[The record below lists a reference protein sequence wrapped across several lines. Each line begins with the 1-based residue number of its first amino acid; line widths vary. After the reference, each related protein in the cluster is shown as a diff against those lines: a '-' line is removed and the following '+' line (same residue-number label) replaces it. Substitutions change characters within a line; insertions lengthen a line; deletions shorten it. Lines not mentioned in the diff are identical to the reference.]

1 MRQRYDFGYFIS
13 EGFHSIFTH
22 GFMSFA
28 AVCMIIC
35 CLLIMGSFTLVAV
48 NAENMFSDLEAE
60 NQFTAY
66 IDESLTQEEAKALQD
81 DIEAVPNVARAEFMT
96 KEQAQEEFEADYE
109 GNELFDGLPSDVY
122 RDRFHVYL
130 DDISKLTET
139 ENAVKEVTGVAKT
152 KSAPEIAEGFTV
164 IRNIAG
170 SAIDQ
175 VLIGNVYEG
184 LVARDVHNQVVP
196 ANTIKLATF
205 NRREEIAIMKMCGAT
220 NAFVRWPFVFEGL
233 ILGLV
238 GAVVAFFLQW
248 GIYVLVGSA
257 ISGSDTISLIT
268 VLPFQPM
275 ALRVLGV
282 FVLTGFVIG
291 AGGSVLAIRKFLQV

>member
-1 MRQRYDFGYFIS
+1 MRQRYDFGYFLS

-170 SAIDQ
+170 AVAVI
-175 VLIGNVYEG
+175 
-184 LVARDVHNQVVP
+184 LVVILLAVSLFII

-220 NAFVRWPFVFEGL
+220 NWFVRWPFIFEGML
-233 ILGLV
+233 LGLM
-238 GAVVAFFLQW
+238 GAILAFFLQW
-248 GIYVLVGSA
+248 GIYAVIVQAIDGFGGLQLVA
-257 ISGSDTISLIT
+257 II
-268 VLPFQPM
+268 PFQT
-275 ALRVLGV
+275 LWTRVAGAFAV
-282 FVLTGFVIG
+282 TGLVIG
-291 AGGSVLAIRKFLQV
+291 AGGSLLAIRKFLQV

>member
-1 MRQRYDFGYFIS
+1 MRQRYDFGYFLS

-170 SAIDQ
+170 AVAVI
-175 VLIGNVYEG
+175 
-184 LVARDVHNQVVP
+184 LVVILLAVSLFII

-220 NAFVRWPFVFEGL
+220 NGFIRWPFVYEGFM
-233 ILGLV
+233 LGLT
-238 GAVVAFFLQW
+238 GAVLAFLLQW
-248 GIYVLVGSA
+248 GLYEAIAKGVGESDTLQLISVVPFAQLWQPVAGVFLVAGILIGVGGSLSA
-257 ISGSDTISLIT
+257 I
-268 VLPFQPM
+268 
-275 ALRVLGV
+275 R
-282 FVLTGFVIG
+282 
-291 AGGSVLAIRKFLQV
+291 RFLQV

>member
-1 MRQRYDFGYFIS
+1 MRQRYDFGYFLS

-152 KSAPEIAEGFTV
+152 KSAPEIAEGVTV

-170 SAIDQ
+170 AVAVI
-175 VLIGNVYEG
+175 
-184 LVARDVHNQVVP
+184 LVVILLAVSLFII

-233 ILGLV
+233 ILGWWV
-238 GAVVAFFLQW
+238 RWRPSSSSGASMCWWAAP
-248 GIYVLVGSA
+248 SA
-257 ISGSDTISLIT
+257 ARTPS
-268 VLPFQPM
+268 P
-275 ALRVLGV
+275 
-282 FVLTGFVIG
+282 
-291 AGGSVLAIRKFLQV
+291 

>member
-170 SAIDQ
+170 AVAVI
-175 VLIGNVYEG
+175 
-184 LVARDVHNQVVP
+184 LVVILLAVSLFII

-238 GAVVAFFLQW
+238 GAVAAFFLQ
-248 GIYVLVGSA
+248 
-257 ISGSDTISLIT
+257 
-268 VLPFQPM
+268 
-275 ALRVLGV
+275 
-282 FVLTGFVIG
+282 
-291 AGGSVLAIRKFLQV
+291 

>member
-1 MRQRYDFGYFIS
+1 MRQRYDFGYFLS

-28 AVCMIIC
+28 AVCMIVC

-48 NAENMFSDLEAE
+48 NAQHNFEDLEAE

-66 IDESLTQEEAKALQD
+66 IEDTLTQDQARGLQD
-81 DIEAVPNVARAEFMT
+81 DIEAIPNVARAEFVT
-96 KEQAQEEFEADYE
+96 KEEAQAEFEADYE
-109 GNELFDGLPSDVY
+109 GNPLFEGLPSDVY
-122 RDRFHVYL
+122 RDRFHIYL
-130 DDISKLTET
+130 DDISQLTET
-139 ENAVKEVTGVAKT
+139 EAAVGQVAGVAWT

-170 SAIDQ
+170 AVAVI
-175 VLIGNVYEG
+175 
-184 LVARDVHNQVVP
+184 LVVILLAVSLFII

-220 NAFVRWPFVFEGL
+220 NAFVRWPFIFEGL

-238 GAVVAFFLQW
+238 GALLAFFLQW
-248 GIYVLVGSA
+248 GVYVLVGNA
-257 ISGSDTISLIT
+257 ISGSDTIGLIRT
-268 VLPFQPM
+268 LPFQPM

-282 FVLTGFVIG
+282 FILTGFVVG
-291 AGGSVLAIRKFLQV
+291 AGGSVVAIRKFLQV

>member
-1 MRQRYDFGYFIS
+1 MAFDRSLRR
-13 EGFHSIFTH
+13 
-22 GFMSFA
+22 A
-28 AVCMIIC
+28 ACV
-35 CLLIMGSFTLVAV
+35 LL
-48 NAENMFSDLEAE
+48 
-60 NQFTAY
+60 TA
-66 IDESLTQEEAKALQD
+66 AL
-81 DIEAVPNVARAEFMT
+81 
-96 KEQAQEEFEADYE
+96 
-109 GNELFDGLPSDVY
+109 L
-122 RDRFHVYL
+122 
-130 DDISKLTET
+130 
-139 ENAVKEVTGVAKT
+139 
-152 KSAPEIAEGFTV
+152 
-164 IRNIAG
+164 
-170 SAIDQ
+170 
-175 VLIGNVYEG
+175 
-184 LVARDVHNQVVP
+184 VP
-196 ANTIKLATF
+196 AWGGLA
-205 NRREEIAIMKMCGAT
+205 RQVRAKMCGAT

>member
-1 MRQRYDFGYFIS
+1 M
-13 EGFHSIFTH
+13 EGFRSIFTH
-22 GFMSFA
+22 GLMSFA
-28 AVCMIIC
+28 AVCMIVC

-48 NAENMFSDLEAE
+48 NAQHNFEDLEAE

-66 IDESLTQEEAKALQD
+66 IEDTLTQDQARGLQD
-81 DIEAVPNVARAEFMT
+81 DIEAIPNVARAEFVT
-96 KEQAQEEFEADYE
+96 KEEAQEDFEADYE
-109 GNELFDGLPSDVY
+109 GNPLFEGLPSDVY
-122 RDRFHVYL
+122 RDRFHIYL
-130 DDISKLTET
+130 DDISQLAQTEA
-139 ENAVKEVTGVAKT
+139 AVGQVAGVAWT

-164 IRNIAG
+164 IRNVAG
-170 SAIDQ
+170 AVAI
-175 VLIGNVYEG
+175 I
-184 LVARDVHNQVVP
+184 LVIILLAVSLFII

-238 GAVVAFFLQW
+238 GAVAAFFLQW
-248 GIYVLVGSA
+248 GIYVLVGRA
-257 ISGSDTISLIT
+257 ISGEDTISLIT

>member
-1 MRQRYDFGYFIS
+1 MNAMAHLFL
-13 EGFHSIFTH
+13 
-22 GFMSFA
+22 A
-28 AVCMIIC
+28 
-35 CLLIMGSFTLVAV
+35 MGLGTLVSGF
-48 NAENMFSDLEAE
+48 FSSIGLV
-60 NQFTAY
+60 FPGY
-66 IDESLTQEEAKALQD
+66 IGSM
-81 DIEAVPNVARAEFMT
+81 IVAA
-96 KEQAQEEFEADYE
+96 
-109 GNELFDGLPSDVY
+109 
-122 RDRFHVYL
+122 
-130 DDISKLTET
+130 
-139 ENAVKEVTGVAKT
+139 
-152 KSAPEIAEGFTV
+152 V

-170 SAIDQ
+170 AVAVI
-175 VLIGNVYEG
+175 
-184 LVARDVHNQVVP
+184 LVVILLAVSLFII

-238 GAVVAFFLQW
+238 GAVAAFFLQW

>member
-1 MRQRYDFGYFIS
+1 MRQRYDFGYFLS

-139 ENAVKEVTGVAKT
+139 ENAIKEVTGVAKT

-170 SAIDQ
+170 AVAVI
-175 VLIGNVYEG
+175 
-184 LVARDVHNQVVP
+184 LVVILLAVSLFII

-205 NRREEIAIMKMCGAT
+205 TRREEIAIMKMCGAT
-220 NAFVRWPFVFEGL
+220 NSFIRWPFIVEGML
-233 ILGLV
+233 LGLT
-238 GAVVAFFLQW
+238 GALVAFLLQW
-248 GIYVLVGSA
+248 AVYELVGRAVIQSNGL
-257 ISGSDTISLIT
+257 SLLTI
-268 VLPFQPM
+268 LPFQSMIVHILP
-275 ALRVLGV
+275 V
-282 FVLTGFVIG
+282 FIG
-291 AGGSVLAIRKFLQV
+291 AGLFIGVVGSVLAIRKFLQV